1 MTTGGT
7 APGDPTGTYHGAA
20 HQRDGGGEP
29 SADRAQ
35 PVAVGAAS
43 GLDVDLRE
51 PVLVL
56 EHATKSFGAVHAL
69 VDGDIELHSGETHG
83 LVGENG
89 AGKSTL
95 VKVLAGVHQPDGG
108 RLVVNGREVILDG
121 PAASRAVGIAVIHQ
135 EASVFPDLSVAEN
148 VFIGR
153 EPLRSGRRIDFKTMN
168 EQIAVIVDRLG
179 VRLDPHRIAKGLSVA
194 DQQIMEIAKALSLNA
209 SIIVMDEPTASLS
222 AREVD
227 RLFEMIELLRRDGA
241 AVLFISHRLQE
252 VFEICQRVTVMR
264 DGRHVFT
271 RPLAGLAADDL
282 VQAMV
287 GREVVDRPTAG
298 VREMGD
304 VVLAVE
310 RLTREG
316 VFSDVSFNVH
326 AGEIVVLAGLVGSG
340 RSEVAR
346 AIFGIDRRDAGNVV
360 INGQPLRSGSPTD
373 AIAAGVG
380 FVPEDRRQQGLVMAM
395 AIDRNIALASH
406 DHLKRKG
413 FIWGALERSFATD
426 WANRLRLK
434 YGRLSGNA
442 STLSGGNQQKLVLA
456 KWLGRNPSLLIVD
469 EPTRGIDVAT
479 KAEVHRLLERLAAEE
494 RVAVLMIS
502 SELPEVLRMGNRT
515 LVMRE
520 GRLVAEFSHGEVS
533 EERIVA
539 AATGQSGIANDL
551 VTSDAVGRNTR

>member
-1 MTTGGT
+1 
-7 APGDPTGTYHGAA
+7 
-20 HQRDGGGEP
+20 
-29 SADRAQ
+29 
-35 PVAVGAAS
+35 
-43 GLDVDLRE
+43 
-51 PVLVL
+51 
-56 EHATKSFGAVHAL
+56 L
-69 VDGDIELHSGETHG
+69 VDGDIELHWGETHG

-95 VKVLAGVHQPDGG
+95 VKVLAGVHQPESG
-108 RLVVNGREVILDG
+108 RLVVNGREVTLDG

-153 EPLRSGRRIDFKTMN
+153 EPLRRGRRIDFKSMN
-168 EQIAVIVDRLG
+168 EQIAVIVERLG
-179 VRLDPHRIAKGLSVA
+179 VRLDPRRIARGLTVA
-194 DQQIMEIAKALSLNA
+194 DQQIMEITKALSLNA

-222 AREVD
+222 AHEVE
-227 RLFEMIELLRRDGA
+227 RLFEIIETLRREGK

-271 RPLAGLAADDL
+271 RPLAGLGADDL

-287 GREVVDRPTAG
+287 GREVVDRAG
-298 VREMGD
+298 TGGQAVGD

-310 RLTREG
+310 RLSREG
-316 VFSDVSFNVH
+316 VFTDVSFTVRT
-326 AGEIVVLAGLVGSG
+326 GEIVVLAGLVGAG

-346 AIFGIDRRDAGNVV
+346 AIFGIDRRDAGSVSV
-360 INGQPLRSGSPTD
+360 NGRPLRSGSPTA
-373 AIAAGVG
+373 AIAAGIG

-395 AIDRNIALASH
+395 AIDRNVALASY
-406 DHLKRKG
+406 DHLKRYG
-413 FIWGALERSFATD
+413 LVWGTIERRFATD
-426 WANRLRLK
+426 WAKRLLLK
-434 YGRLSGNA
+434 YGRINANA
-442 STLSGGNQQKLVLA
+442 SNLSGGNQQKLVLA
-456 KWLGRNPSLLIVD
+456 KWLGRHPSLLIID

-494 RVAVLMIS
+494 GVAVLMIS
-502 SELPEVLRMGNRT
+502 SELPEVLRMGDRT

-520 GRLVAEFSHGEVS
+520 GRLVAEFSHREVN

-539 AATGQSGIANDL
+539 AATGQTESAGDR
-551 VTSDAVGRNTR
+551 VTTDAMGRDVP

>member
-1 MTTGGT
+1 MTTGGS
-7 APGDPTGTYHGAA
+7 APGDPAGASQDAA
-20 HQRDGGGEP
+20 HERYDEEF
-29 SADRAQ
+29 SDRVQ
-35 PVAVGAAS
+35 PVEVDGVPGS
-43 GLDVDLRE
+43 DPGLRA

-95 VKVLAGVHQPDGG
+95 VKVLAGVHQPDSG
-108 RLVVNGREVILDG
+108 RLVVNGREVTLEG

-135 EASVFPDLSVAEN
+135 EASVFPDLSVADN

-179 VRLDPHRIAKGLSVA
+179 VRLDPRRIAKGLSVA

-227 RLFEMIELLRRDGA
+227 RLFEIIELLRRDGT

-271 RPLAGLAADDL
+271 RPLAGLVADDL

-287 GREVVDRPTAG
+287 GREVVDRRTAG
-298 VREMGD
+298 VGEMGD

-346 AIFGIDRRDAGNVV
+346 AIFGIDRRDGGSVFV
-360 INGQPLRSGSPTD
+360 NGRPLRSGSPTD

-413 FIWGALERSFATD
+413 LIWGALERSFATD

-502 SELPEVLRMGNRT
+502 SELPEVLRMGDRT

-520 GRLVAEFSHGEVS
+520 GRLVAELSHSEVS

-539 AATGQSGIANDL
+539 AATGQSEVADDL
-551 VTSDAVGRNTR
+551 VTTDVVGRGTP

>member
-1 MTTGGT
+1 MTTGST
-7 APGDPTGTYHGAA
+7 APGDSTDAYQGAA
-20 HQRDGGGEP
+20 QQRHDEP
-29 SADRAQ
+29 SGDRAR
-35 PVAVGAAS
+35 PVEVEGVPGS
-43 GLDVDLRE
+43 DQGLRE

-95 VKVLAGVHQPDGG
+95 VKVLAGVHQPDSG
-108 RLVVNGREVILDG
+108 RLVVNGREVTLDG
-121 PAASRAVGIAVIHQ
+121 PAASRAAGIAVIHQ

-179 VRLDPHRIAKGLSVA
+179 VRLDPRRIAKGLSVA

-227 RLFEMIELLRRDGA
+227 RLFEMIELLRRDGT

-271 RPLAGLAADDL
+271 RPLAGLIADDL

-287 GREVVDRPTAG
+287 GREVVDRRTAG
-298 VREMGD
+298 VGEMGD

-346 AIFGIDRRDAGNVV
+346 AIFGIDRRDAGSVFV
-360 INGQPLRSGSPTD
+360 NGQPLRSGSPTA

-413 FIWGALERSFATD
+413 LIWGALERTFATD
-426 WANRLRLK
+426 WANRLHLK

-520 GRLVAEFSHGEVS
+520 GRLVAEFSHSEVS

-539 AATGQSGIANDL
+539 AATGQSEVADDL
-551 VTSDAVGRNTR
+551 VTTDVVGRGTP

>member
-1 MTTGGT
+1 M
-7 APGDPTGTYHGAA
+7 
-20 HQRDGGGEP
+20 
-29 SADRAQ
+29 
-35 PVAVGAAS
+35 
-43 GLDVDLRE
+43 
-51 PVLVL
+51 LVL

-69 VDGDIELHSGETHG
+69 VDGDIELRPGETHG

-95 VKVLAGVHQPDGG
+95 VKVLAGVHQPDSG
-108 RLVVNGREVILDG
+108 RLVVNGREMMLDG

-153 EPLRSGRRIDFKTMN
+153 EPLRGGRRIDFKTMN
-168 EQIAVIVDRLG
+168 EEIAVIVDRLG
-179 VRLDPHRIAKGLSVA
+179 VRLDPRRIARGLSVA

-222 AREVD
+222 AHEVD
-227 RLFEMIELLRRDGA
+227 RLFEMIELLRRDGT
-241 AVLFISHRLQE
+241 AVLFISHRLHE
-252 VFEICQRVTVMR
+252 VFDICQRVTVMR

-271 RPLAGLAADDL
+271 RPLAGLVADDL

-287 GREVVDRPTAG
+287 GREVVDRPAAG
-298 VREMGD
+298 GQQMGD

-310 RLTREG
+310 RLSREG
-316 VFSDVSFNVH
+316 VFSDVSFDVH

-346 AIFGIDRRDAGNVV
+346 AIFGIDRRDAGSVS
-360 INGQPLRSGSPTD
+360 INGRPLRSGSPTD

-395 AIDRNIALASH
+395 AIDRNIALASY
-406 DHLKRKG
+406 DHLKRRG

-426 WANRLRLK
+426 WASRLRLK

-494 RVAVLMIS
+494 GVAVLMIS

-520 GRLVAEFSHGEVS
+520 GRLVAEFSHSEVS

-539 AATGQSGIANDL
+539 AATGQTELADHLATHRRDGTWHTMSPQLLDGA
-551 VTSDAVGRNTR
+551 TRSWWPR